1 MDRTLEEVLE
11 SLPQMDSVGRLSGSA
26 VRPSQ
31 VGGWESFPRKNAE
44 VKRKGRHGISAP
56 IFSLK
61 NSGGRNYFQ
70 NLPRLD
76 GCLLFEN
83 LLSRVS

>member
-31 VGGWESFPRKNAE
+31 VGGWEFFPPKKKCGGE
-44 VKRKGRHGISAP
+44 KKGKAWEFRP
-56 IFSLK
+56 QFFSLK
-61 NSGGRNYFQ
+61 NSGGGGIISKTC
-70 NLPRLD
+70 LD
-76 GCLLFEN
+76 
-83 LLSRVS
+83 